1 MISAMQRAPYRILV
15 VDDVAD
21 QAQSFSYVLEASG
34 HRAEFVTDP
43 RNATIAALS
52 FNPDLVFLDINMPYL
67 DGYQLIALLREVL
80 GRRVPIVALTAY
92 GAAEDR
98 ERTRKAGFDAHV
110 LKAEHPELLEA
121 TVLTLLGGR
130 SRAASN

>member
-1 MISAMQRAPYRILV
+1 MQRAPYRILV
-15 VDDVAD
+15 VDDVVD

-34 HRAEFVTDP
+34 HMAQFVTDP

-52 FNPDLVFLDINMPYL
+52 FNPDLVFLDIGMPYI
-67 DGYQLIALLREVL
+67 DGYQLITMLRGVL
-80 GRRVPIVALTAY
+80 GQRVPIVALTAY

-110 LKAEHPELLEA
+110 LKAEDPDILEA
-121 TVLTLLGGR
+121 TVSTLLGERGR
-130 SRAASN
+130 RAPS